1 MNTSINPLIEYLEKN
16 PSGRVVHRWRHYFDI
31 YHRHFSRFR
40 GDSIV
45 MIEIGIFN
53 GGSLRMWKDYF
64 GSNSTIVGV
73 DINPGCK
80 QYEEPG
86 IEIVIG
92 DQGDPKFL
100 QDLIKQFPKFDIV
113 LDDGGHTMSQ
123 QITTLKELYFPMR
136 DDGVYMCEDTHTS
149 YMPFFGGGYLNPNT
163 FIEYSKTLIDKL
175 SSVHVREGD
184 ASPTDCFTYATDSI
198 HFYDSVLVIEKKLRT
213 PPYELIWGSEF
224 EFSYV
229 APSISG

>member
-1 MNTSINPLIEYLEKN
+1 MIMNTSINPLIEYLEKN

-80 QYEEPG
+80 Q
-86 IEIVIG
+86 
-92 DQGDPKFL
+92 
-100 QDLIKQFPKFDIV
+100 
-113 LDDGGHTMSQ
+113 
-123 QITTLKELYFPMR
+123 
-136 DDGVYMCEDTHTS
+136 
-149 YMPFFGGGYLNPNT
+149 
-163 FIEYSKTLIDKL
+163 
-175 SSVHVREGD
+175 
-184 ASPTDCFTYATDSI
+184 
-198 HFYDSVLVIEKKLRT
+198 
-213 PPYELIWGSEF
+213 
-224 EFSYV
+224 
-229 APSISG
+229 